1 MQQAVETHINNETG
15 ADLSQRLQ
23 VAIEII
29 KEAGKLARQAFITMT
44 PDKIGYKGPQDF
56 LTETDLAVELLIRE
70 RLMAAFPNDSVYG
83 EETGGEIGSN
93 TWILDPIDG
102 TANFARGIPHF
113 CIVIAYVCDNDTKL
127 GLIFDPIHDELF
139 TAEKGKGSNFNGC
152 SLQVAQTNSF
162 DEASFELG
170 WNQRSSEENYFSV
183 HKKLCHLGAN
193 VRRSASGALALAYV
207 AKGRTDGYVEL
218 HMNPWD
224 CLAGL
229 LLVKESGGV
238 VNNYTQMTDWHE
250 GGPVFAV
257 IPSLAEAV
265 AEKVS
270 IEIEQCA

>member
-1 MQQAVETHINNETG
+1 MQYVAEKQTTNETDI
-15 ADLSQRLQ
+15 DLSQRLE

-29 KEAGKLARQAFITMT
+29 KEAGKMAKDAFTTMT

-70 RLMAAFPNDSVYG
+70 RLYTAFPEDSVYG
-83 EETGGEIGSN
+83 EETGGEIKSN

-113 CIVIAYVCDNDTKL
+113 CIVMAYVCDNDTKL

-139 TAEKGKGSNFNGC
+139 TAEKGKGSSLNGRN
-152 SLQVAQTNSF
+152 LQVAKTESF
-162 DEASFELG
+162 DEASLELG
-170 WNQRSSEENYFSV
+170 WNQRSSEENYFSAL
-183 HKKLCHLGAN
+183 KNLCQLGAN

-238 VNNYTQMTDWHE
+238 INNYTQLAEWHK

-265 AEKVS
+265 ADKVL
-270 IEIEQCA
+270 IEIEQYA